1 MVEKVILLNMF
12 ASMFGMRAR
21 VALAA
26 KGVQYEYREE
36 DLRSKS
42 QLLLQ
47 SNPIHK
53 KIPVL
58 IHNDKPVCE
67 SLVIVEYIDE
77 VWNRKYPLLPCH
89 PYQRA
94 QARFWADY
102 IDKKVLLL
110 FSSTLI
116 ILFYG
121 LFICLMV
128 QLYDPGRKIQT
139 KSGEELEAA
148 KKEFVEILKQL
159 ELELGDKAF
168 FGGERFG
175 FLDVALVTYTT
186 WFHTYE
192 KCGGFSIGE
201 HCPKLIEWVK
211 RCLEIDFVSET
222 LADQAKIYD
231 FALGLRKVFGIDT
244 S

>member
-1 MVEKVILLNMF
+1 MAEKVILLNML
-12 ASMFGMRAR
+12 AGMFGTRAR

-26 KGVQYEYREE
+26 KGMQYEYREE
-36 DLRSKS
+36 DLRNKS
-42 QLLLQ
+42 PLLLQ

-53 KIPVL
+53 KILVL
-58 IHNDKPVCE
+58 IHND
-67 SLVIVEYIDE
+67 
-77 VWNRKYPLLPCH
+77 

-102 IDKKVLLL
+102 INKKL
-110 FSSTLI
+110 
-116 ILFYG
+116 YG
-121 LFICLMV
+121 
-128 QLYDPGRKIQT
+128 PGRKIWT

-159 ELELGDKAF
+159 QSELGDKAF

-175 FLDVALVTYTT
+175 FLDVGLVTYST

-192 KCGGFSIGE
+192 KCGGFSIEE
-201 HCPKLIEWVK
+201 HCPKLIAWVK
-211 RCLEIDFVSET
+211 RCLEIDFVSGS
-222 LADQAKIYD
+222 LADPAKVYD
-231 FALGLRKVFGIDT
+231 FALVLRKVFGIDT

>member
-1 MVEKVILLNMF
+1 MAEKVILLDLF

-26 KGVQYEYREE
+26 KGVEYEYREE
-36 DLRSKS
+36 DLRNKS
-42 QLLLQ
+42 QLLLE

-58 IHNDKPVCE
+58 IHNGKPVCE
-67 SLVIVEYIDE
+67 SLIIVEYIDE
-77 VWNRKYPLLPCH
+77 VWNHKSPLLPSD

-94 QARFWADY
+94 QARFLADY
-102 IDKKVLLL
+102 IDKK
-110 FSSTLI
+110 
-116 ILFYG
+116 
-121 LFICLMV
+121 
-128 QLYDPGRKIQT
+128 LYDVGRKMWT
-139 KSGEELEAA
+139 KNGEELEAA
-148 KKEFVEILKQL
+148 KKEFAEILKQL
-159 ELELGDKAF
+159 ESELGDKAF

-175 FLDVALVTYTT
+175 FLDVALVTYST

-201 HCPKLIEWVK
+201 DCPKLIEWVR
-211 RCLEIDFVSET
+211 RCLDIDFVSESLT
-222 LADQAKIYD
+222 DSAKVYD
-231 FALGLRKVFGIDT
+231 FALMLRKVFGIHT

>member
-26 KGVQYEYREE
+26 KGVEYEYKEE
-36 DLRSKS
+36 DFRNKS
-42 QLLLQ
+42 PLLLQ
-47 SNPIHK
+47 SNPIHM

-58 IHNDKPVCE
+58 IHNDKLVCE

-77 VWNRKYPLLPCH
+77 VWNQKYPLLPTH

-102 IDKKVLLL
+102 IDKK
-110 FSSTLI
+110 
-116 ILFYG
+116 
-121 LFICLMV
+121 
-128 QLYDPGRKIQT
+128 LYDPGRKIWT

-175 FLDVALVTYTT
+175 FLDVALVTYST

-192 KCGGFSIGE
+192 KCGGFRIEE
-201 HCPKLIEWVK
+201 HCPKLIEWVN

-222 LADQAKIYD
+222 LVDQAKVYD
-231 FALGLRKVFGIDT
+231 FALGLRKVFNIDT

>member
-1 MVEKVILLNMF
+1 MAEKVILLDLF

-36 DLRSKS
+36 DLRNKS

-47 SNPIHK
+47 SNPVHK

-77 VWNRKYPLLPCH
+77 VWNQKYPLLPSH

-102 IDKKVLLL
+102 IDKKLYAV
-110 FSSTLI
+110 
-116 ILFYG
+116 G
-121 LFICLMV
+121 RMV
-128 QLYDPGRKIQT
+128 WT

-159 ELELGDKAF
+159 ESELGDKAF
-168 FGGERFG
+168 FGGESFG
-175 FLDVALVTYTT
+175 FLDVALVTYST

-192 KCGGFSIGE
+192 TCGGLSIGE
-201 HCPKLIEWVK
+201 HCPKLSEWVK
-211 RCLEIDFVSET
+211 RCLEIDFVSES
-222 LADQAKIYD
+222 LPDPAKIYD
-231 FALGLRKVFGIDT
+231 FALMLRKVFGIDA

>member
-1 MVEKVILLNMF
+1 MAEKVILLDMF

-36 DLRSKS
+36 DLRNKS

-58 IHNDKPVCE
+58 IHNGKPICE
-67 SLVIVEYIDE
+67 SLVILQYIDE
-77 VWNRKYPLLPCH
+77 VWNQKYPLFPSH

-102 IDKKVLLL
+102 IDKK
-110 FSSTLI
+110 
-116 ILFYG
+116 
-121 LFICLMV
+121 
-128 QLYDPGRKIQT
+128 LYDAGRKIWT
-139 KSGEELEAA
+139 KSGEELEAG

-159 ELELGDKAF
+159 ESQLGDEAF
-168 FGGERFG
+168 FGGESFG
-175 FLDVALVTYTT
+175 FLDVALVTYST

-192 KCGGFSIGE
+192 SCGGFSIGE
-201 HCPKLIEWVK
+201 HCPKLNQWVK
-211 RCLEIDFVSET
+211 RCLEIHFVSGS
-222 LADQAKIYD
+222 LPDPVKVYD
-231 FALGLRKVFGIDT
+231 FALVLRKVFGIDT